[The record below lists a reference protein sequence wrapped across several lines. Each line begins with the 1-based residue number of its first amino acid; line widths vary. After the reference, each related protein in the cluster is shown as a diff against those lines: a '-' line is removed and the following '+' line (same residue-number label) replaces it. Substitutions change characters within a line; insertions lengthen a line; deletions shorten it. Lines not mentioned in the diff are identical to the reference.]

1 MPNLERIFS
10 TLAQDTKSETPT
22 SRPAMSIREVFELV
36 REDLRQVEE
45 VFEHQSKTSVKP
57 ITKISNHLRAGGGKR
72 IRPTLLL
79 LSSRLC
85 GYQGSS
91 ACQLGAVVE
100 LIHTATL
107 VHDDIIDGAD
117 TRRGRPSTNS
127 RWGNSMSVLAGDWLY
142 MQSFRIALRERN
154 FKILDLLIDLTQEMV
169 EGEMIQL
176 TLLGDQGITESQQL
190 DLVYRKT
197 AYLFSSSMR
206 LGSLVAGCNSSTEA
220 QLGQYGTYLGMAF
233 QLIDDLLDFSSSSEN
248 LGKPVGNDLCEG
260 KATLPLIMLLQC
272 CRPEEARRVS
282 RLFHDRGVGAVSL
295 SEIQEMMARYGTL
308 DATRER
314 ARTYGEQAK
323 DCLSSF
329 PESIYKQA
337 LFSLPDFIL
346 KREN

>member
-1 MPNLERIFS
+1 
-10 TLAQDTKSETPT
+10 
-22 SRPAMSIREVFELV
+22 MSIREVFELV
-36 REDLRQVEE
+36 RKDLRQVEE
-45 VFEHQSKTSVKP
+45 VFEHHSKSSVKP
-57 ITKISNHLRAGGGKR
+57 ITAIGNHLRSGGGKR
-72 IRPTLLL
+72 IRPALLL

-91 ACQLGAVVE
+91 AHQLGAVVE
-100 LIHTATL
+100 MIHTATL

-117 TRRGRPSTNS
+117 MRRGLPSTNS

-154 FKILDLLIDLTQEMV
+154 FKILDLLIDLTQAMV

-176 TLLGDQGITESQQL
+176 TLLGDRGTTESQQL

-197 AYLFSSSMR
+197 AYFFSSSMR
-206 LGSLVAGCNSSTEA
+206 LGAMVAGCNSSTEA
-220 QLGQYGTYLGMAF
+220 RLGQYGTHLGMAF
-233 QLIDDLLDFSSSSEN
+233 QLVDDLLDFSSSSEK
-248 LGKPVGNDLCEG
+248 LGKPVGNDLREG
-260 KATLPLIMLLQC
+260 KATLPLILLLQY

-282 RLFHDRGVGAVSL
+282 RLLQEGGIGAVSL
-295 SEIQEMMARYGTL
+295 REIQEMMARYGTL

-329 PESIYKQA
+329 PESLYKQA
-337 LFSLPDFIL
+337 LLSLPDFIL
-346 KREN
+346 ERKN